1 MDKGAPICQMS
12 LEVCR
17 LRCKMQEQCPECVDV
32 GNVGHAPDCQ
42 LKTTCPACTNKL
54 EGEADLIFD
63 MLVTKDGNDSLKR
76 VLWKEHCDYDNNG
89 KPLPSASKEQ
99 KDPCV
104 DIAGKDYYLSR
115 DTVDLWA
122 KE

>member
-1 MDKGAPICQMS
+1 
-12 LEVCR
+12 
-17 LRCKMQEQCPECVDV
+17 
-32 GNVGHAPDCQ
+32 

-104 DIAGKDYYLSR
+104 DTAGKDYYLSR